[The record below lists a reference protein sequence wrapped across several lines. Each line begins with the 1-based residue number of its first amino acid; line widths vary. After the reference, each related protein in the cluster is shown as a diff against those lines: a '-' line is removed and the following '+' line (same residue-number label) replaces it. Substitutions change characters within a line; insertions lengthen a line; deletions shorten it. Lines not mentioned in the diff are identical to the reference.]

1 MESSSLVEREA
12 DHPRSGPG
20 ASRRRL
26 IDTHCH
32 LDLYPD
38 VPAAIRD
45 VDAAGVYTIA
55 VTNTPSVFRPLVALA
70 RGASRVRVALGL
82 HPELAAR
89 RAAELPLF
97 RELLP
102 DTRYVG
108 EVGLD
113 YVTAD
118 AADRAVQRRVLDAI
132 LSWCDADGTKV
143 LTLHSRRAADDVVD
157 AVGPQFRGR
166 WILHW
171 YSGSRRTL
179 DRALANGAYVS
190 ANAAML
196 RSAKGRAL
204 LAAVPL
210 ERVLTETDG
219 PFVQSAAGMPARP
232 TDVAEVAAAMASL
245 WQLSQEVAEAKIATA
260 FRALLGDGAP

>member
-1 MESSSLVEREA
+1 M
-12 DHPRSGPG
+12 P
-20 ASRRRL
+20 L

-32 LDLYPD
+32 LDLYPEPTD
-38 VPAAIRD
+38 VIREAA
-45 VDAAGVYTIA
+45 AAGVYTIA
-55 VTNTPSVFRPLVALA
+55 VTNSPSVFRTLVSLT
-70 RGASRVRVALGL
+70 REASRIRVALGL

-97 RELLP
+97 QELLP
-102 DTRYVG
+102 ETRYIG

-113 YVTAD
+113 HVTTEPR
-118 AADRAVQRRVLDAI
+118 DRAVQRRVLETI
-132 LSWCDADGTKV
+132 LGWCDTAADKV

-179 DRALANGAYVS
+179 ERALAYGAYVS
-190 ANAAML
+190 VNPAML

-204 LAAVPL
+204 VTAVPR

-219 PFVQSAAGMPARP
+219 PFVQAADGAPMRP
-232 TDVAEVAAAMASL
+232 VGVAEVTSGLARLWDVPPHIAQRQVAAS
-245 WQLSQEVAEAKIATA
+245 
-260 FRALLGDGAP
+260 FRTLLGDGPT